1 MFRVVFHAGSSHFRA
16 NRGGAARCEQPGVRG
31 VARGGARAQREAGS
45 SLLCF
50 FLVSYAA
57 SSRLGQPHE
66 PQPIT
71 LPEFTSRARKM
82 RAASVLCGLALA
94 SAWRGPQPRV
104 KPLTLRRAAPAAPPA
119 PVAAAGNKVQKRL
132 IALLSFNAGV
142 ADVVLCSA

>member
-1 MFRVVFHAGSSHFRA
+1 
-16 NRGGAARCEQPGVRG
+16 
-31 VARGGARAQREAGS
+31 
-45 SLLCF
+45 
-50 FLVSYAA
+50 
-57 SSRLGQPHE
+57 
-66 PQPIT
+66 
-71 LPEFTSRARKM
+71 M

-104 KPLTLRRAAPAAPPA
+104 RPLTLRRAAPAAPPAPPA